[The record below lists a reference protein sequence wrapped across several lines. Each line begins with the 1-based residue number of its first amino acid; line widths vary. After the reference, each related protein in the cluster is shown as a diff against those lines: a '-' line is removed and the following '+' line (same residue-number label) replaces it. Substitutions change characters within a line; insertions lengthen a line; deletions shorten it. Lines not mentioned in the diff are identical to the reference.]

1 MANVKKSKNRRTL
14 KKKISKTISWSITI
28 SVFFFSILLILFL
41 FKFTEGFSKAASSYL
56 CSNVA
61 DEMSSPIFLKQLDIK
76 DISKFNPS
84 EPREKAWLI
93 TLDKSY
99 GSNFFNPKS
108 DSDPNPMGNNER
120 DKFNLINMIIFI
132 NGKIIYD
139 NMDENSR
146 SLKNEISTLK
156 SKPYSS
162 LKFSERISLRI
173 NNYLNTQSV
182 SPIFN
187 LSKKQVGTVTMELN
201 RDFLSML
208 LLVFL
213 FVIIGLGF
221 LAQLA
226 AKIITHFFVNPI
238 VRPLTQ
244 LQERMDALSR
254 EKLEETLN
262 TPIIFEKAPSEIEG
276 LANSTNQIMFKIKRY
291 MDLLENQNNELE
303 AMTSDLKETN
313 DSLNRKNIDM
323 ENLMNSVGQGFL
335 TFGRDLIISGE
346 YSNECKKIFGTNIEN
361 KKLSELLYPDNDVDS
376 DFVDAVLN
384 KIFKETSI
392 KRIALYIPLL
402 PSEIKINNHFINIEY
417 KLVDNKDQEASKS
430 LMVILTDITDR
441 KSLEA
446 KMEEEK
452 SILKMVVKA
461 VTNYDT
467 FTECIEDYKEF
478 CKVKINDILNSNIPS
493 DAAADEVLR
502 NIHTFKG
509 NFSQFDTYNTVSGLH
524 NMENILID
532 YKTQNPEYTID
543 DLGNLVR
550 KFNMLE
556 WLEKDIE
563 ILKDVLGDNFFN
575 RNDSITV
582 NKNTISEIEE
592 KMLKLLPHEEYKL
605 LIPYIQR
612 LKYKPV
618 KSLLSSY
625 PEYVEKLAERMGK
638 SVVPFDIEGDN
649 IDIDAD
655 IYHNFMKTLV
665 HVFRNC
671 VDHGIETM
679 EERVLNGKS
688 ENGSVSCK
696 VLQSKGNLII
706 TICDDGRG
714 IDFNKLKEKA
724 QEKGLYSPEEL
735 NVMNEDK
742 LIELIFNKEFS
753 TKDTV
758 SEISGR
764 GVGLYAV
771 KNEIDKLGGNVT
783 VKTHPNEGTEF
794 IFTLPINKSNLLAKI
809 SLKNIL
815 SSLKDTAADFMK
827 EHIDTVPQ
835 ADSTISFTDKVNLN
849 KITSLVNMRGI
860 LDGIFAISLNENL
873 AKSITKSL
881 MIDDISEEEEC
892 SYIED
897 AVSEFS
903 NIILGNS
910 IRKFGEMGDLI
921 TIGTPTI
928 ICYNGASIKHESSR
942 IISSSMKWN
951 DFSLSLSFISMNDNS
966 LLKEEDLWQ
975 TF

>member
-1 MANVKKSKNRRTL
+1 MKNVKYDKNRRTL
-14 KKKISKTISWSITI
+14 KKKISRAISWSISI
-28 SVFFFSILLILFL
+28 SVLFFSILLILFL
-41 FKFTEGFSKAASSYL
+41 FIFTTGFAKAASYYL

-61 DEMSSPIFLKQLDIK
+61 DEMSSPIFLKQLDIN
-76 DISKFNPS
+76 DISNFNPAK
-84 EPREKAWLI
+84 PREKAWLI

-108 DSDPNPMGNNER
+108 HNDTDHVINAKKN
-120 DKFNLINMIIFI
+120 KFSLINMAIVI

-146 SLKNEISTLK
+146 SMKSQISILK

-162 LKFSERISLRI
+162 LKFSQRVSLRI
-173 NNYLNTQSV
+173 NNYLNSKSV
-182 SPIFN
+182 SPILN
-187 LSKKQVGTVTMELN
+187 SSRKQVGTVTMELN

-221 LAQLA
+221 LALLA

-262 TPIIFEKAPSEIEG
+262 TPIVFEKAPSEIED

-303 AMTSDLKETN
+303 AMTSDLKGTN

-346 YSNECKKIFGTNIEN
+346 YSNECKRIFGANIEN

-384 KIFKETSI
+384 KIFKETSV

-402 PSEIKINNHFINIEY
+402 PSEIRINNHFINIEY
-417 KLVDNKDQEASKS
+417 KLIDNKDPEASKS

-478 CKVKINDILNSNIPS
+478 CNIKINEILNSDIPS
-493 DAAADEVLR
+493 DAAADDVLR

-543 DLGNLVR
+543 DLRSLVE

-582 NKNTISEIEE
+582 NKKNISEIEE
-592 KMLKLLPHEEYKL
+592 KMLKLLSHEEYKL

-618 KSLLSSY
+618 KSLLASY

-696 VLQSKGNLII
+696 VLQSEGNLII

-724 QEKGLYSPEEL
+724 QEKGLYSSEEL
-735 NVMNEDK
+735 SVMNEDK

-794 IFTLPINKSNLLAKI
+794 IFTLPINKSNSLPKI

-815 SSLKDTAADFMK
+815 SSLEDTALDFMK
-827 EHIDTVPQ
+827 KHIDTVPQ
-835 ADSTISFTDKVNLN
+835 ADSAISYTDKVSLN

-942 IISSSMKWN
+942 IISTSMKWN
-951 DFSLSLSFISMNDNS
+951 DFSLILSFISMNDNS